1 MAVGRQDYQ
10 AGVVPIKSG
19 YSLMQ
24 SPYFDNE
31 THLVA
36 AAADDEFCN
45 YTVSAGYQLMICGYR
60 LSSNLPFQ
68 QIYVLIV
75 GGTVQI
81 QNHFDM
87 ALMDNFPDN
96 SPLKVA
102 AGEEVKITIY
112 NSDSVVHW
120 FAATIFGYLEQ
131 IES

>member
-19 YSLMQ
+19 YSLVQ
-24 SPYFDNE
+24 SAYFDNE
-31 THLVA
+31 TDLVA
-36 AAADDEFCN
+36 AAGSGSLCE
-45 YTVSAGYQLMICGYR
+45 YTVAAGYQLMVCGYR
-60 LSSNLPFQ
+60 LSSNKPFQ
-68 QIYVLIV
+68 QIYTLLV
-75 GGTVQI
+75 GGSVQI

-96 SPLKVA
+96 SPMKVA
-102 AGEEVKITIY
+102 AGEQVKIIMY